1 MDEFLLRALLAGLGV
16 AVVAGPL
23 GCFVVWRRMAYFGDT
38 LAHSALLG
46 VGLGLALDV
55 GATAGIVIACGGL
68 ALVLAAM
75 HRPRRFTA
83 DTVLGILSHSALAI
97 GLVGLAFMTDLRLD
111 LMAYLF
117 GDILAVGWPDLW
129 WIWVGGGGVLLGLI
143 VLWRPL
149 LHMTVNEELA
159 AVEGEPV
166 TLARLGLMLLLALVV
181 AVAMK
186 IVGALLITALLIIP
200 AAIARAFARTPESM
214 AVLAALAGALAVF
227 AGLGGSFAYDTPS
240 GPSIVVAAAGL
251 FVLSLAAKAVRRG

>member
-16 AVVAGPL
+16 AIVAGPL

-55 GATAGIVIACGGL
+55 GATAGIVIACG
-68 ALVLAAM
+68 AIAAVLAAM

-117 GDILAVGWPDLW
+117 GDILAVGPDDLW
-129 WIWVGGGGVLLGLI
+129 WIWGGGGGVLLGL
-143 VLWRPL
+143 VPLWRPL

-166 TLARLGLMLLLALVV
+166 MLARLGLMLLLALVV

-200 AAIARAFARTPESM
+200 AATARAFARTPETM

-240 GPSIVVAAAGL
+240 GPSIVVAAAAL
-251 FVLSLAAKAVRRG
+251 FVLSLAAKAVRR